1 MKTNYGK
8 IAYQKTED
16 ILNQLNYVEEK
27 TKYLPF
33 CYRNY
38 DINYTSNMFEHTIYA
53 KENSVVNL
61 HLSFEYSIEP
71 ITQIGYKIFLNDKV
85 ILESKLNP
93 NQVNFVA
100 SGNDK
105 ISILF
110 TGDSL
115 GVGSTDTAEIYPS
128 ISVIKFE
135 YCGLLSK
142 TFTKE
147 PVNFDDNM
155 TFFVSYIKGK
165 YIRHTNLE
173 NLLNEYKYET
183 ALDDIY
189 YVNSITN
196 GTKKQTLFSLFYNE
210 SDSMLTLRYL
220 YSGAT
225 YPLKS
230 VKPDKAVFIPTS
242 SSMLRVFYLIN
253 DKLYFFNC
261 TKTGGSVTT
270 DTEITYAKDLKIL
283 SLFPIRVV
291 QGNSVNFYGI
301 GVVTK
306 KGVYVLKYSSDQKNY
321 TSKKFVGE
329 AEYAS
334 GYFDND
340 GISIVLYNNGVATV
354 KTFSDST
361 LTNLIEIK
369 KYYDCIM
376 LYNASGNLLCLN
388 YNGFTNLSV

>member
-16 ILNQLNYVEEK
+16 ILNQLNYIEES

-38 DINYTSNMFEHTIYA
+38 DVNYISNMFEHRVNA
-53 KENSVVNL
+53 KESSTVNL
-61 HLSFEYSIEP
+61 HLSFEYSVAP
-71 ITQIGYKIFLNDKV
+71 INNIGYKIYLNDKV

-100 SGNDK
+100 SGSDK
-105 ISILF
+105 ISIVF

-115 GVGSTDTAEIYPS
+115 GVGSSDTAEIMPQ

-135 YCGLLSK
+135 YLGLLK
-142 TFTKE
+142 NTFTTE
-147 PVNFDDNM
+147 PVYFDDNM
-155 TFFVSYIKGK
+155 TYYASYNNGV
-165 YIRHTNLE
+165 YTRHTSLT
-173 NLLNEYKYET
+173 NLLNDYKYET
-183 ALDDIY
+183 SSNDFY
-189 YVNSITN
+189 FVNSAIN
-196 GTKKQTLFSLFYNE
+196 STKKQAIYGLFYNE
-210 SDSMLTLRYL
+210 SDSMLTLKYL
-220 YSGAT
+220 YSNAT

-230 VKPDKAVFIPTS
+230 IKPDKAVFIPIS
-242 SSMLRVFYLIN
+242 SSLFRIFYLLN
-253 DKLYFFNC
+253 GKLYFFSC
-261 TKTGGSVTT
+261 SKTGTSISS
-270 DTEITYAKDLKIL
+270 DTEVTYVKDLKIL
-283 SLFPIRVV
+283 SMFPIRLV
-291 QGNSVNFYGI
+291 QNNTLNFFGI

-306 KGVYVLKYSSDQKNY
+306 GGVYVLNYNSDQKNY
-321 TSKKFVGE
+321 TSKKHVGE

-334 GYFDND
+334 GFFDKN
-340 GISIVLYNNGVATV
+340 SVNVVLYNNGVATV
-354 KTFSDST
+354 KSFSDST

-388 YNGFTNLSV
+388 FNGFTNLSS